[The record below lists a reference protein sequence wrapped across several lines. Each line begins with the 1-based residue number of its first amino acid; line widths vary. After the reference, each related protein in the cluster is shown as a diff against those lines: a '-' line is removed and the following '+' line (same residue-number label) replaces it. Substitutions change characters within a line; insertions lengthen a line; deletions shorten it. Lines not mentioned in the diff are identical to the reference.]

1 MKYFILLV
9 ILISSVRGF
18 SQYEP
23 INRHSLSYYYDG
35 NQKMACTKMDSIT
48 AEGNDSIIWNYTSF
62 SEFSWMTTFC
72 TPFSWF
78 GDKIVK
84 KNNGIYII
92 YSKNQYSAT
101 YTDSIIIHT
110 KDVIGSSWT
119 FYGAV
124 TATIEN
130 KTVINLFGQ
139 LDSVIV
145 IRLASTGSVFDNKI
159 ISLSKNH
166 GFVNTFNWKGLSIG
180 NLSMYNLVA
189 IDSISTDYHML
200 KLFDVYNYEVGD
212 EFHIASSM
220 MPGGPGPL
228 YPSGNYTM
236 IEILTK
242 NYSVTTD
249 TVTYFVHTTTW
260 SSSYNNGISYVS
272 PVVEDTSV
280 AVYTDLN
287 KYVSN
292 YMFGHN
298 VLPLAPSGDSIS
310 NFGGV
315 YFQTYDTTCNRITE
329 EYRTD
334 IGLMENNGN
343 NCFLFPEFPGGI
355 PTYYYIEGVGVASF
369 AANNYPDN
377 PQPWSQSTDFVYI
390 KKGNCITGTPMIRPL
405 SISITNNN
413 NIQIFPNPSNG
424 IFNINVGDDKISEI
438 EISNYLGEIVKKQS
452 VNTKIVEVDL
462 TEFPKGIYIVNTTGN
477 KTMFGKLVKY

>member
-1 MKYFILLV
+1 MKYLLFIAFL
-9 ILISSVRGF
+9 ITTLISY

-35 NQKMACTKMDSIT
+35 YQKMACTKMDSIT
-48 AEGNDSIIWNYTSF
+48 VEGNDSVIWNYISF
-62 SEFSWMTTFC
+62 PEYSWMTTWC
-72 TPFSWF
+72 PPFSWL

-92 YSKNQYSAT
+92 YSKNLYSST

-110 KDVIGSSWT
+110 KDAIGSIWT
-119 FYGAV
+119 FSGVV
-124 TATIEN
+124 TATMEN
-130 KTVINLFGQ
+130 KTVVNLFGQ
-139 LDSVIV
+139 PDSVIQ

-159 ISLSKNH
+159 ILLSKNH

-200 KLFDVYNYEVGD
+200 KLFDIYNYEVGD

-236 IEILTK
+236 MEILTK

-249 TVTYFVHTTTW
+249 TVTYLVRTATW

-272 PVVEDTSV
+272 PVVEDTSLY
-280 AVYTDLN
+280 VYTDLN

-292 YMFGHN
+292 YVFGHN
-298 VLPLAPSGDSIS
+298 VLPFAPSGDSIS

-343 NCFLFPEFPGGI
+343 ICYIFPEFAGGV
-355 PTYYYIEGVGVASF
+355 PAYYYIEGVGVASF
-369 AANNYPDN
+369 AANYEPDV
-377 PQPWSQSTDFVYI
+377 PQQWSQGTDFVYI

-405 SISITNNN
+405 GIDITNNS
-413 NIQIFPNPSNG
+413 IIKILPNPSNG
-424 IFNINVGDDKISEI
+424 IFNINVGDDKISYI
-438 EISNYLGEIVKKQS
+438 EISNYLGEIIKKQI

-462 TEFPKGIYIVNTTGN
+462 TTFPNGIYIVRTIGN
-477 KTMFGKLVKY
+477 ETMIGKLVKY